1 MKAFGLGNNHSL
13 TQKNPPPASGVA
25 EPSLAYLMAVK
36 SVYCINHKA
45 IITTLPARP
54 IAEPVR
60 TNMAPPIIPS
70 IPTII
75 ISTDLTSA
83 PVCADVDVQVIVVTL
98 SCQRLT
104 KIIIPIM

>member
-60 TNMAPPIIPS
+60 TNMAPPIMS
-70 IPTII
+70 AVSTMI

-83 PVCADVDVQVIVVTL
+83 PVCADVDLQAIVVTL
-98 SCQRLT
+98 GCYYCR
-104 KIIIPIM
+104 

>member
-1 MKAFGLGNNHSL
+1 MKAFGLGNHSL

-25 EPSLAYLMAVK
+25 EPSSAYLMAVK
-36 SVYCINHKA
+36 SVYCINHKT
-45 IITTLPARP
+45 IITALPARP

-75 ISTDLTSA
+75 ISRLNERTS
-83 PVCADVDVQVIVVTL
+83 L
-98 SCQRLT
+98 SRC
-104 KIIIPIM
+104 